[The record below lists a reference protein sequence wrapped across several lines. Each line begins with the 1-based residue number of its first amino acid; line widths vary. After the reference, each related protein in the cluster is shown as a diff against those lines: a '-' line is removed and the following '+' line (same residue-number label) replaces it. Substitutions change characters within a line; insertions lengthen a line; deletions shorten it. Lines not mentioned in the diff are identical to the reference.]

1 MELIRE
7 EDPSLVKRVKLLTR
21 KLALV
26 ATRMSHGKADQR
38 AELQVAKIIVP
49 ATLIIVPNGAKE
61 VFD

>member
-1 MELIRE
+1 M
-7 EDPSLVKRVKLLTR
+7 VKRVKLLTR

-26 ATRMSHGKADQR
+26 ATRMRCWKAEQR

-61 VFD
+61 VFE